1 MARYNIKLN
10 YEELKKLSESCLNL
24 AVSLG
29 DIETAIKNMDDAVG
43 NCSGKAAEALYGKG
57 AEIVSNMGDLGIG
70 LTKFS
75 VNIANYSNDMKAIID
90 AAGSGMLHINTVDVS
105 WNLRQ
110 MISDLLE
117 FDSFARGVNPK
128 GNVNALSL
136 GASPNYDSDED
147 KMLMNQL
154 SGKLDNIK
162 ELLVAAAN
170 DLANY
175 DEDFEKFKN
184 IISEFENKDDE
195 YRDILQEVYYEISD
209 TGFWGKT
216 STKVIIGVTLIVVAA
231 AIVFLAPILAG
242 VGGVVGACAA
252 AIAGCAWLTAIATE
266 VIAVGLFTGV
276 FAGGL
281 AVFTGSDIE
290 DAVGGGLIEGNV
302 YIMDID
308 DEEMISDITYVRR
321 SLDNEYTQMCNMYI
335 HEFPRYIKIT
345 AKNYDMSM
353 KYFADNILQCYNGEK
368 NTEYITH
375 VLYGE
380 RHSSTPNPGFLY
392 VYFTTDDYVVLINRT
407 GVPAK
412 YIKMT
417 KEEYAEY
424 EYMDR
429 FGILDKSNDV
439 IIDGE
444 INPELLKELEK

>member
-1 MARYNIKLN
+1 MKKNQGVLSIFLSAVALVLAIAMLCQFKSNTDEKKQNNEEQKIKEENLVDSATREQLIAESKDKAFNEGILQYINNGGFYTVQDEIERNGKVYKLIQINMIEHTHDGKGNGELAAYFRSRPDLNELFISNAIPENVIDDETEKNINKFLDLPLSVF
-10 YEELKKLSESCLNL
+10 EEKYDIPLLKK
-24 AVSLG
+24 
-29 DIETAIKNMDDAVG
+29 
-43 NCSGKAAEALYGKG
+43 
-57 AEIVSNMGDLGIG
+57 
-70 LTKFS
+70 
-75 VNIANYSNDMKAIID
+75 
-90 AAGSGMLHINTVDVS
+90 HIFTRN
-105 WNLRQ
+105 
-110 MISDLLE
+110 
-117 FDSFARGVNPK
+117 
-128 GNVNALSL
+128 
-136 GASPNYDSDED
+136 
-147 KMLMNQL
+147 
-154 SGKLDNIK
+154 
-162 ELLVAAAN
+162 
-170 DLANY
+170 
-175 DEDFEKFKN
+175 EDFEFVEKWIVSALVKY
-184 IISEFENKDDE
+184 ENKD
-195 YRDILQEVYYEISD
+195 
-209 TGFWGKT
+209 
-216 STKVIIGVTLIVVAA
+216 VA
-231 AIVFLAPILAG
+231 
-242 VGGVVGACAA
+242 
-252 AIAGCAWLTAIATE
+252 TN
-266 VIAVGLFTGV
+266 VIAYKG
-276 FAGGL
+276 
-281 AVFTGSDIE
+281 
-290 DAVGGGLIEGNV
+290 AVGINFLDNPEKLQVEIFIADKMNCLYCAKKKNESKDINNDCGGLIEGNV

-417 KEEYAEY
+417 KEEYVEY